1 MDKCKY
7 CNEEVKLVSTYVDC
21 LYELD
26 GCSCGGSLHIVVDDD
41 NVDDDSLE
49 FCSKYI
55 EEEGGID
62 SEICKLILSHMK
74 QMTIVQRR
82 LVAIGRRWG
91 LNCPAKQWGGLK
103 DCSECIIENED
114 VE

>member
-7 CNEEVKLVSTYVDC
+7 CNEEVKLVSAYVDC
-21 LYELD
+21 LYELEE
-26 GCSCGGSLHIVVDDD
+26 CSCGGSLHIVVDDD

-55 EEEGGID
+55 DEEGGID

-91 LNCPAKQWGGLK
+91 LNCPAKQWGLK